1 MRKLLI
7 ALAVLAAIGAAV
19 FFSLPAIVDGRMN
32 AVEAPPPY
40 TVSPRA
46 QALHQQLFVAD
57 LHDDVL
63 LWPRHLLKRYERGH
77 TDLPRLQA
85 GGVSLQVFS
94 TVTKTPRGINFDRN
108 AADSDNIT
116 LLAIGQLWP
125 VRTWGSLLE
134 RALHQGQKLHEAA
147 NASGGQLQVVAS
159 QAQLAAAPQGG
170 LPAAGQRVI
179 AVLGTEGL
187 HPLEGELENI
197 DRMAAAGFRVM
208 GLTHFF
214 DNEVGGSAH
223 GLQQGGLTPF
233 GRQVVQRL
241 QEKRLIVDLA
251 HASPKVIDDV
261 LAMTRRPVLVSHTGV
276 QASCSGPRNLS
287 DAHIKAIAATG
298 GVMGIGYFEGAVCGR
313 DTAAIVRAIQHVAT
327 IAGVKHV
334 ALGSD
339 FDGAVKTAFDTTG
352 LALITQGL
360 INAGFSD
367 ADIADVMG
375 GNVLRLL
382 QAELPPG

>member
-251 HASPKVIDDV
+251 HASPN
-261 LAMTRRPVLVSHTGV
+261 P
-276 QASCSGPRNLS
+276 
-287 DAHIKAIAATG
+287 
-298 GVMGIGYFEGAVCGR
+298 
-313 DTAAIVRAIQHVAT
+313 
-327 IAGVKHV
+327 
-334 ALGSD
+334 
-339 FDGAVKTAFDTTG
+339 
-352 LALITQGL
+352 
-360 INAGFSD
+360 
-367 ADIADVMG
+367 DIS
-375 GNVLRLL
+375 
-382 QAELPPG
+382 P

>member
-334 ALGSD
+334 AQGSD
-339 FDGAVKTAFDTTG
+339 FDGAVKTAFYTTG
-352 LALITQGL
+352 HALITQGL